1 MEMLKWL
8 GGGATA
14 LLSIGAILWNL
25 FRIINYIKGIEA
37 GVKEINTC
45 NDKQQKIIKRLL
57 SENQDI
63 KQQLERVIEQNHQ
76 LKMRTLMLMVSSK
89 DIPLEERLRAGAE
102 YVDNNGNGLIKAL
115 YHTLDK
121 EYQKSLEE

>member
-1 MEMLKWL
+1 MLKWL

-45 NDKQQKIIKRLL
+45 NDKQQKIIERLL